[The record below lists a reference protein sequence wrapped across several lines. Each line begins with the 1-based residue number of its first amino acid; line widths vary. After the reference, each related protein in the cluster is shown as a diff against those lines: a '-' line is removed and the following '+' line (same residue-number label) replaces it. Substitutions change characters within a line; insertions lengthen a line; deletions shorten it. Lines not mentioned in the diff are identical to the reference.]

1 VARYEYA
8 LNESKAQ
15 ITLEAFNAADEPIAT
30 VTIGPQF
37 PGKLVHNGSFLAQYQ
52 ASGGAQAQWE
62 YAVAAGDRHFEQ
74 TSRGTREI
82 LVFRMRSKNGISI
95 IG

>member
-1 VARYEYA
+1 MKGV
-8 LNESKAQ
+8 
-15 ITLEAFNAADEPIAT
+15 PIISIKELLGHST
-30 VTIGPQF
+30 
-37 PGKLVHNGSFLAQYQ
+37 LVHNGSFLAQYQ